1 MSGYE
6 VRRIQI
12 VSSLLTIKMVN
23 TISNLIQLTRIPCG
37 KVTRTKINKP
47 GLVITLYN
55 MLSTK
60 NIAAF
65 FRETGFESYPQVR
78 LPDTQRKVQLDP
90 MPFGMDP
97 SLTLMIGREGEGLD
111 RAFSN
116 IIMLQQLSLAEIGK
130 IQH

>member
-1 MSGYE
+1 
-6 VRRIQI
+6 
-12 VSSLLTIKMVN
+12 
-23 TISNLIQLTRIPCG
+23 
-37 KVTRTKINKP
+37 
-47 GLVITLYN
+47 